1 MTGTGSWLED
11 LEAELDR
18 RLERFL
24 QANPEQEA
32 LLRDQAAREQRRRL
46 QEQRL
51 SLQTEAEGRRR
62 ALLRLAE
69 EIRRWQQRV
78 ERARAAG
85 ATDLASR
92 AEAHLVTLM
101 EEGRRSWE
109 ALAELGRRFEAV
121 EAELGSAAA
130 AARQA
135 ARSAAPAG
143 GADLESDWAAFE
155 ADQELQALRQRL
167 QR

>member
-1 MTGTGSWLED
+1 MSGSSSWLDD

-32 LLRDQAAREQRRRL
+32 LLRDQAGRERRRQL

-51 SLQTEAEGRRR
+51 TLQAEAEGRRR

-69 EIRRWQQRV
+69 EIRRWQERV

-85 ATDLASR
+85 AADLAER
-92 AEAHLVTLM
+92 AGAHLATLM
-101 EEGRRSWE
+101 EEGRSSWE

-121 EAELGSAAA
+121 EADLRAAA
-130 AARQA
+130 AQ
-135 ARSAAPAG
+135 AG
-143 GADLESDWAAFE
+143 GTDLETDWAAFE
-155 ADQELQALRQRL
+155 ADQELQALRRRMQR
-167 QR
+167 